1 MFSWRTIPV
10 AFVVTLVLGSQLA
23 WTRAE
28 SDAEK
33 YCKYLDCQ
41 GGKIKQGE
49 SFAAT
54 NFAFGYCTCGEN
66 KDGKRVPRYMPCNFG
81 QTYSLEKQNCVQGV
95 ATA

>member
-1 MFSWRTIPV
+1 MFSWRTISV
-10 AFVVTLVLGSQLA
+10 AFVVTTVLGSQLA

-54 NFAFGYCTCGEN
+54 NFAFGYCTCGNE
-66 KDGKRVPRYMPCNFG
+66 DGKKYTRYIPCNFG
-81 QTYSLEKQNCVQGV
+81 QTYSLEKQTCMQGV
-95 ATA
+95 AKA